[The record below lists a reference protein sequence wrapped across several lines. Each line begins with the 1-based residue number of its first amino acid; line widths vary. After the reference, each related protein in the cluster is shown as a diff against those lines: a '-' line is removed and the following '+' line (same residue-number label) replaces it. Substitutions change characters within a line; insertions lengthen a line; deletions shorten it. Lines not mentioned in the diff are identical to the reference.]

1 MQEPKK
7 LTKGH
12 ILLVFAVAVMLLI
25 VGVPFWAALGIMLL
39 LVVVDFLFQQWLREK
54 EEKKQSE

>member
-7 LTKGH
+7 LTKSH

-39 LVVVDFLFQQWLREK
+39 LVVVDFLFQQWLRDR
-54 EEKKQSE
+54 EEKNN